1 MGERVSVKC
10 CVVGGGP
17 AGMLLG
23 LLLARAGVQVVVL
36 EKHAD
41 FLRDFRGDTVHPSTL
56 EIMHQLG
63 LLESFLKLPHR
74 RMHELRVRMG
84 NTEVPVADFSHLP
97 TKCRFLAL
105 MPQWDFLNFIATEA
119 RRYPTFALRMRT
131 EATGLIEEAGTFV
144 GVRAQGPD
152 GPIEV
157 RASLVV
163 GANGRQSELREEA
176 GLEIESLGA
185 PMDVMWF
192 RLSRL
197 PDDRPQAM
205 GTFDRGRILIL
216 LDRGEHWQVGYVIA
230 KGSLEQIRG
239 AGLDAFREA
248 IAQLEPFARERLREI
263 QSWEDVKLLTV
274 RIDRLR
280 QWYRPGLLFIGDAA
294 HAMSPVG
301 GVGINLAVQDAVAA
315 ANVVAEPI
323 RQGRL
328 TTGHLRRV
336 QRRRELPT
344 RMTQRL
350 QILMQELI
358 VRPTL
363 AGGEGRPHLP
373 AAFRVLAHVPLMR
386 RVPAWLIGVGL
397 RFERVRTP
405 AVEGIRAEEERVPVA
420 VE

>member
-1 MGERVSVKC
+1 
-10 CVVGGGP
+10 
-17 AGMLLG
+17 MLLG

-363 AGGEGRPHLP
+363 
-373 AAFRVLAHVPLMR
+373 
-386 RVPAWLIGVGL
+386 GL

>member
-1 MGERVSVKC
+1 
-10 CVVGGGP
+10 
-17 AGMLLG
+17 
-23 LLLARAGVQVVVL
+23 
-36 EKHAD
+36 
-41 FLRDFRGDTVHPSTL
+41 
-56 EIMHQLG
+56 
-63 LLESFLKLPHR
+63 
-74 RMHELRVRMG
+74 MHELRVRMG
-84 NTEVPVADFSHLP
+84 DTEVPIADFSHLP
-97 TKCRFLAL
+97 TKCRFIAL

-119 RRYPTFALRMRT
+119 RRYPSFALRMRT
-131 EATGLIEEAGTFV
+131 EATGLIQEAGTFV
-144 GVRAQGPD
+144 GVRAQGPE
-152 GPIEV
+152 GPVEV

-216 LDRGEHWQVGYVIA
+216 LDRGEHWQVGYVIP
-230 KGSLEQIRG
+230 KGSLEKVQG
-239 AGLDAFREA
+239 AGLDAFREG
-248 IAQLEPFARERLREI
+248 IARLEPFARERLKEI
-263 QSWEDVKLLTV
+263 HSWEDVKLLTV

-328 TTGHLRRV
+328 TTDHLRRV

-350 QILMQELI
+350 QILMQERI

-363 AGGEGRPHLP
+363 AGGEGRPRLP
-373 AAFRVLAHVPLMR
+373 AAFQVLAHVPLLR
-386 RVPAWLIGVGL
+386 RLPAWLIGVGL

-405 AVEGIRAEEERVPVA
+405 AVERIGAEEARVPVGTGSSSP
-420 VE
+420 

>member
-1 MGERVSVKC
+1 MSERISVEC

-23 LLLARAGVQVVVL
+23 LLLARAGVRVVVL

-56 EIMHQLG
+56 EVMDQLG
-63 LLESFLKLPHR
+63 LLESFLRLPHR
-74 RMHELRVRMG
+74 RMQELRVRVG
-84 NTEVPVADFSHLP
+84 GTEVPIADFSHLP
-97 TKCRFLAL
+97 TKCRFVAL
-105 MPQWDFLNFIATEA
+105 MPQWDFLNFIASEA
-119 RRYPTFALRMRT
+119 RRYPSFALRMET
-131 EATGLIEEAGTFV
+131 EATGLIEESGTVV
-144 GVRAQGPD
+144 GVRAQGPE
-152 GPIEV
+152 GPLEV

-163 GANGRQSELREEA
+163 GANGRQSELREQA

-192 RLSRL
+192 RLSRS
-197 PDDRPQAM
+197 PDDGSQAM

-216 LDRGEHWQVGYVIA
+216 LDRGEHWQVGYVIP
-230 KGSLEQIRG
+230 KGSLEQVRR

-248 IAQLEPFARERLREI
+248 IAQLVPFARERLREI

-274 RIDRLR
+274 RVDRLR
-280 QWYRPGLLFIGDAA
+280 QWYQPGLLFIGDAA

-315 ANVVAEPI
+315 ANAVAEPI

-328 TTGHLRRV
+328 TTDHLRHV

-344 RMTQRL
+344 RMTQWL
-350 QILMQELI
+350 QILMQERI

-363 AGGEGRPHLP
+363 AGEGGPRLA
-373 AAFRVLAHVPLMR
+373 AAFRVLAHVPMLR

-397 RFERVRTP
+397 RFERVRT
-405 AVEGIRAEEERVPVA
+405 RAAME
-420 VE
+420 